1 MQNNLNNIENNS
13 QTKNTPKI
21 EYVFYNQDNRITE
34 RDGLL
39 VQFFD
44 RIKQTTNN
52 YLQTIDVVNKK
63 NKPVYG
69 LYVEIYNP
77 KDIYNVVCKEV
88 ELQEIDGKKE
98 IVNNITLFV
107 NQGNDTYPIVSN
119 YANIYKKAF
128 ANYQAMQ
135 QNKAKPYPT
144 FADQMTKRNSDP
156 TIILSNYLTENNN
169 SNDLI

>member
-13 QTKNTPKI
+13 QKKNTPKI

-52 YLQTIDVVNKK
+52 YLQTINVLNEK

-77 KDIYNVVCKEV
+77 QDTHNIVCKEV

-98 IVNNITLFV
+98 IVNNITFFV
-107 NQGNDTYPIVSN
+107 NQGRDTYPMRSN
-119 YANIYKKAF
+119 YADIYKKAF

-144 FADQMTKRNSDP
+144 FVDQMNKKNINPAT
-156 TIILSNYLTENNN
+156 ILSNYLTEDNN

>member
-1 MQNNLNNIENNS
+1 MENTLNKIENNS
-13 QTKNTPKI
+13 QTKNNSKI
-21 EYVFYNQDNRITE
+21 QYVFYNQDNRIKE

-44 RIKQTTNN
+44 RIKQTTNS
-52 YLQTIDVVNKK
+52 YLQTIDVVNEK

-77 KDIYNVVCKEV
+77 QDTHNIVCKEV
-88 ELQEIDGKKE
+88 ELQEIEGKKE
-98 IVNNITLFV
+98 IVNNITFFV
-107 NQGNDTYPIVSN
+107 NQGKDTYPMISN

-135 QNKAKPYPT
+135 QNKVKPYPT